1 MMYNPNFTGW
11 PGFASPMQGFGGGGW
26 GGGGPQMMHGF
37 GPPMGWGQA
46 PQQAAPENPDVGQL
60 PQMKTQLDRMRT
72 RAAAGT
78 GDQTKLQGR
87 IDSLQGRVRDARQ
100 ARRQGNAQP
109 AGGAQP
115 EPGMGQNFAQYLMG
129 GPQMGGAAMWG
140 GGRPQ
145 GYDGMQQGFGM
156 NPYQMGGMQNWM
168 QPMNG
173 GYNPQQGMS
182 GQMPQ
187 GANRPGMQYRQ
198 DRRQARQGGPEAAQ
212 APNPGAQPVAPQQ
225 GTPNQTGVPQNYYE
239 AGMFDTP
246 FGQLVPSSTGNGNVY
261 KKNGSDGNDLY
272 YYDPSAG
279 WKHMSAQEYQGYN
292 NPASFYQDPNQY
304 AGAAGARQSQYA
316 MRNGMWQQMPG
327 SGTNA

>member
-198 DRRQARQGGPEAAQ
+198 DRRQARQGAEAAPG
-212 APNPGAQPVAPQQ
+212 ANPGSPPVAPQQ
-225 GTPNQTGVPQNYYE
+225 PQQGGWNPGTTPTGMGN
-239 AGMFDTP
+239 MFETQ
-246 FGQLVPSSTGNGNVY
+246 FGRLVPSSVGNQNVFQRE
-261 KKNGSDGNDLY
+261 NDPNTLY
-272 YYDPSAG
+272 SYNPQQG
-279 WKHMSAQEYQGYN
+279 WKSMTPDEYRGYGETN
-292 NPASFYQDPNQY
+292 YADPRQF
-304 AGAAGARQSQYA
+304 GAAANPMMQQWQKNAS
-316 MRNGMWQQMPG
+316 GMWAGKVGTG
-327 SGTNA
+327 SYA